1 MTDEHM
7 DQPVTI
13 TLSLTQIFAV
23 RDLIGECLDHT
34 RKLSP
39 AASHH
44 SAALR
49 AADEKLETAIREQF
63 NDG

>member
-7 DQPVTI
+7 DRPVTV

-23 RDLIGECLDHT
+23 RDLIGECLDHAP
-34 RKLSP
+34 KLSP
-39 AASHH
+39 AASRH

>member
-1 MTDEHM
+1 MTDDHM
-7 DQPVTI
+7 HRPVTV
-13 TLSLTQIFAV
+13 TLSLAQIFAL
-23 RDLIGECLDHT
+23 RDLIDESLDHT
-34 RKLSP
+34 PKLSP

-49 AADEKLETAIREQF
+49 AADERLETAIREQF

>member
-7 DQPVTI
+7 DRPVTI

-23 RDLIGECLDHT
+23 RDLIGECLDHAP
-34 RKLSP
+34 KLSP

-49 AADEKLETAIREQF
+49 AADEQLETAIREQF
-63 NDG
+63 SDG

>member
-7 DQPVTI
+7 HRPLTV
-13 TLSLTQIFAV
+13 TLSLAQIFAL
-23 RDLIGECLDHT
+23 RELIGQCLDQT
-34 RKLSP
+34 PKLSP

-49 AADEKLETAIREQF
+49 AAGANLRTAIRKHF
-63 NDG
+63 DDR